1 LHLEVREIDTFYGIF
16 QAIFK
21 VSLALE
27 QSEVVCLLGRNGAG
41 KTTTLTSIVGLN
53 RPRSGGIQYKGQEIT
68 GKKPFQIARMGIG
81 FVPEQR
87 WIFSDLTVRENLELG
102 LRKADRVLMA
112 SRLDRV
118 HALFPKLKDLE
129 NHRGGTLS
137 GGEQQMLTLGR
148 TLMGSPELILLDEPT
163 AGLAPLIAQ
172 MLGKQITKLKEQ
184 GLTLLLT
191 EQNAALAM
199 SVSDKAFIIDKGA
212 IVYDGT
218 VERLR
223 QDQKVMRE
231 YLGA

>member
-27 QSEVVCLLGRNGAG
+27 QGDIVCLLGRNGAG

-53 RPRSGGIQYKGQEIT
+53 HPRSGIIRYKGQEIT

-129 NHRGGTLS
+129 NQRGGTLS
-137 GGEQQMLTLGR
+137 GGEQQMLTVGR
-148 TLMGSPELILLDEPT
+148 TLMGGPELILLDEPT

-172 MLGKQITKLKEQ
+172 MLGNQITKLKEQ

-191 EQNAALAM
+191 EQNAVLAM

-218 VERLR
+218 VDRLR
-223 QDQKVMRE
+223 QNQEMMRE